1 MQIMYNDN
9 QLIVFSFVQYKMSK
23 LTWLKYPGQI
33 ILHPIFMTMSTA
45 QAPMWMKSIKQKIKK
60 MFQLQFLSQKDLQQ
74 QSMDFYENMDEAVL
88 LPHWHVLQPPKE
100 SWCVPVDH
108 N

>member
-74 QSMDFYENMDEAVL
+74 QSMDFYENMDEVF
-88 LPHWHVLQPPKE
+88 V
-100 SWCVPVDH
+100 V
-108 N
+108 